1 MTQQT
6 PRKTS
11 PLPAVIA
18 VFVLIVLGA
27 AFIGELGSVSGGGSD
42 TSQAVSTL
50 TAETYQVEV
59 DALLAVGDAQRGES
73 LTVRYGCTACHD
85 GAGADNGLAPRWE
98 GVGARAE
105 TRHPPLS
112 ASAYI
117 YESIVHP
124 TALKIEGF
132 SGNMPLIY
140 ESMIPD
146 EDLGSIIAYL
156 LTLTDDPDVP

>member
-11 PLPAVIA
+11 PLPAVVA

-27 AFIGELGSVSGGGSD
+27 VFVSELGSVSGGGED
-42 TSQAVSTL
+42 TSAAESTL
-50 TAETYQVEV
+50 TADTYQAEV
-59 DALLAVGDAQRGES
+59 AALLAVGDPARGEA
-73 LTVRYGCTACHD
+73 LTRRYGCVACHE
-85 GAGADNGLAPRWE
+85 GAGAENGLAPLWE
-98 GVGARAE
+98 GVAARAE
-105 TRHPPLS
+105 TRHPPLT
-112 ASAYI
+112 ASAYL

-124 TALKIEGF
+124 TAFKIEGF

-140 ESMIPD
+140 ENIIPA

-156 LTLTDDPDVP
+156 LTLTDEPDVP